1 MLACL
6 LGEQNGDWTLRFCKN
21 ICFWLLF
28 WVGQPEW
35 EGGHGVNSTVIR
47 PVELSAGL
55 EGVAGKAS
63 KPEDFGFALNF
74 RLTVATSKMQS
85 RRAKTATEPR
95 VSDGRRSGMRN
106 LSFLLLRPDEVLSFI
121 RREPVEA
128 LHIQGE
134 LLIHHRARTITWS

>member
-6 LGEQNGDWTLRFCKN
+6 LGEQNGEWTLRFCKN

-63 KPEDFGFALNF
+63 KPEDFGFDPAPF
-74 RLTVATSKMQS
+74 E
-85 RRAKTATEPR
+85 RA
-95 VSDGRRSGMRN
+95 
-106 LSFLLLRPDEVLSFI
+106 RPDVGA
-121 RREPVEA
+121 RRERSAGPGRLVLRWPRGPSSRPA
-128 LHIQGE
+128 W
-134 LLIHHRARTITWS
+134 A